1 MIIDKDTIKNR
12 YCYIVMGCLSAAL
25 FYVFYGFKILDPGYV
40 DWLLTNGDPGQHY
53 LGWALYRNSPF
64 RINFGLT
71 NTTAYPFSTSVIF
84 TDSIPLMALPC
95 KIIGRFTRTQFQY
108 FGIWGLICIILM
120 GILSCRLLKRYIDND
135 IVLIL
140 SSLLITLSPC
150 MFRRLFW
157 HTSLGAHFLII
168 IALIL
173 IACRRELC
181 DTIRHTVIWWSVLS
195 FLCSFIHLYFL
206 AIDAVLLTAF
216 IFFRI
221 IDLRSSAAGQYDID
235 NSNVHKNTKLQ
246 GTMICICAA
255 VSYILTAALSIWL
268 LGGFS
273 SGMSNGAPGLTYYS
287 FNLNGFINPQ
297 GWSSILS
304 DLPLYAD
311 GQYEGFA
318 YLGLGMLTAALIAL
332 SALIIRCI
340 QKRNHSTGTDSI
352 KAPSSLHVLYFIC
365 GLCFFLL
372 IILAASS
379 NEISCG
385 NRLLISYDI
394 PATFLKLWDIFRACG
409 RLIWPAVYIICFS
422 VLIMLNR
429 TTKRTLT
436 IVLLILCIFL
446 QLTDLKDV
454 IKDKHSV
461 YTKTVVYK
469 HRLKD
474 KLIDDIVWNRRLK
487 HIVFLDKD
495 NLTQDELY
503 AFAEFAARKKLTIN
517 DFYFARA
524 LNQPVNEAA
533 LDFFMHPS
541 DDTLYVIS
549 DESYEMRYMFDLTY
563 YKYGDL
569 SLGLK
574 SPL

>member
-1 MIIDKDTIKNR
+1 MIT
-12 YCYIVMGCLSAAL
+12 GCLSAAL
-25 FYVFYGFKILDPGYV
+25 FYILYGFKILDPTYV
-40 DWLLTNGDPGQHY
+40 DWLLTDGDPGQHY

-71 NTTAYPFSTSVIF
+71 NTAAYPFSTSVIF

-95 KIIGRFTRTQFQY
+95 KIIGRFTRIQFQY
-108 FGIWGLICIILM
+108 FGIWGLLCIILM
-120 GILSCRLLKRYIDND
+120 GILSCCLLKKYIENNTA
-135 IVLIL
+135 LIL
-140 SSLLITLSPC
+140 SAMLITLSPC
-150 MFRRLFW
+150 MLKRLFW
-157 HTSLGAHFLII
+157 HTSLGAHFLIVI
-168 IALIL
+168 GLIL
-173 IACRRELC
+173 IVYRRSLC
-181 DTIRHTVIWWSVLS
+181 DTIGRTVMWWSLLS

-206 AIDAVLLTAF
+206 AIDSVLLAAF
-216 IFFRI
+216 ICFKLIDTGSVRKDSRSKHDI
-221 IDLRSSAAGQYDID
+221 INETA
-235 NSNVHKNTKLQ
+235 
-246 GTMICICAA
+246 ICISAV

-273 SGMSNGAPGLTYYS
+273 SEMSNGAPGLTYYS

-297 GWSSILS
+297 GWSSILP
-304 DLPLYAD
+304 DLPLYTG

-318 YLGLGMLTAALIAL
+318 YLGLGMLTAALIAF
-332 SALIIRCI
+332 STLIIRYL
-340 QKRNHSTGTDSI
+340 QKMNQSTGTDSI
-352 KAPSSLHVLYFIC
+352 KASSSSHVSYMIC
-365 GLCFFLL
+365 GAFLFL
-372 IILAASS
+372 FIILAASS

-385 NRLLISYDI
+385 SSLLLHYDI
-394 PATFLKLWDIFRACG
+394 PGPVLKLWDVFRACG
-409 RLIWPAVYIICFS
+409 RLIWPSVYIICFC

-429 TTKRTLT
+429 RTKRALT
-436 IVLLILCIFL
+436 IVILILCIFL
-446 QLTDLKDV
+446 QLTDLKDI
-454 IKDKHSV
+454 IKEKHSI

-474 KLIDDIVWNRRLK
+474 KLIEDIVWNRRLK
-487 HIVFLDKD
+487 HIVFFDKD
-495 NLTQDELY
+495 NLTQEELY
-503 AFAEFAARKKLTIN
+503 SFAEFAARKKLTIN

-549 DESYEMRYMFDLTY
+549 DENFEMRYMFDLTY

>member
-1 MIIDKDTIKNR
+1 MIT
-12 YCYIVMGCLSAAL
+12 GCLSAAL
-25 FYVFYGFKILDPGYV
+25 FYILYGFKILDPTYV
-40 DWLLTNGDPGQHY
+40 DWLLTDGDPGQHY

-71 NTTAYPFSTSVIF
+71 NTAAYPFSTSVIF

-95 KIIGRFTRTQFQY
+95 KIIGRFTKIQFQY
-108 FGIWGLICIILM
+108 FGIWGLLCIILM
-120 GILSCRLLKRYIDND
+120 GILSCCLLKKYIENN
-135 IVLIL
+135 VALIL
-140 SSLLITLSPC
+140 SAMLITLSPC
-150 MFRRLFW
+150 MLKRLFW
-157 HTSLGAHFLII
+157 HTSLGAHFLIVI
-168 IALIL
+168 GLIL
-173 IACRRELC
+173 IAYRRELC
-181 DTIRHTVIWWSVLS
+181 DTIGHTVMWWSLLS

-206 AIDAVLLTAF
+206 AIDSILLAAF
-216 IFFRI
+216 ICFKL
-221 IDLRSSAAGQYDID
+221 IDLNSLSKGSRSKHAIIKEAAICISSA
-235 NSNVHKNTKLQ
+235 L
-246 GTMICICAA
+246 
-255 VSYILTAALSIWL
+255 SYILTAALSIWL

-273 SGMSNGAPGLTYYS
+273 SEMSNGAPGLTYYS
-287 FNLNGFINPQ
+287 FNLNSFINPL
-297 GWSSILS
+297 GWSSILP

-318 YLGLGMLTAALIAL
+318 YPGLGMLTAAVFTL
-332 SALIIRCI
+332 SSLVIKYIKSRT
-340 QKRNHSTGTDSI
+340 NGTGTDSTGP
-352 KAPSSLHVLYFIC
+352 KSPLHASYIIC
-365 GLCFFLL
+365 GACLFLL

-385 NRLLISYDI
+385 SSLLIHYDI
-394 PATFLKLWDIFRACG
+394 PEPVLKLWDVFRACG

-429 TTKRTLT
+429 TTKRSLT
-436 IVLLILCIFL
+436 IILLILCIFL

-454 IKDKHSV
+454 IKEKHSV

-495 NLTQDELY
+495 NLTQEELY
-503 AFAEFAARKKLTIN
+503 SFAEFAARKKLTIN